1 MLKVVF
7 FARLRELME
16 IDELSIEFPEDNIIT
31 VQQALKIIT
40 EKYSTFND
48 YIEQGHK
55 IMIAVNQSMTDQRHQ
70 LKPGDELAIFPPVTG
85 G

>member
-7 FARLRELME
+7 FARLRELMK
-16 IDELSIEFPEDNIIT
+16 IDEVSIEFPEDNFIT
-31 VQQALKIIT
+31 VQQALKIMT
-40 EKYSTFND
+40 DNYSAFNE
-48 YIEQGHK
+48 YIEQGHR

-70 LKPGDELAIFPPVTG
+70 LKPGDELALFPPVTG